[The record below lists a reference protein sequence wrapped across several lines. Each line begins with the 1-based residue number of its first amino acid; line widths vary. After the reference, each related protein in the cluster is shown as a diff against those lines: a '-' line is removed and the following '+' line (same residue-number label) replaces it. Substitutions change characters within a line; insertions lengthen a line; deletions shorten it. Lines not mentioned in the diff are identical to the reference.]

1 MRVRV
6 ITLQA
11 RHYVDN
17 GRSCNEFF
25 EIVSERIGTLIIAV
39 IGEGNARPHIA
50 ELAEEVG
57 RELARRNIDLVCG
70 GMDGVMEAACRG
82 AKSEGGRTIAI
93 LAGSD
98 PQQANDYVDIPIL
111 TGLGYA
117 RNVIVVKTGMAVI
130 AVGGAYGTLSEIG
143 HALAEDIPVIGL
155 ETWALTRSGEPTGHR
170 HHNRLRPHRR
180 SREGRPRRRRPPP
193 GIRAQPPQFRVI
205 ARLGSLCITITSRK
219 TKILQS
225 LIHLCL

>member
-1 MRVRV
+1 M
-6 ITLQA
+6 
-11 RHYVDN
+11 
-17 GRSCNEFF
+17 
-25 EIVSERIGTLIIAV
+25 IIAV
-39 IGEGNARPHIA
+39 IGESHARPHIA
-50 ELAEEVG
+50 RLAEEVG
-57 RELARRNIDLVCG
+57 RELALRKIDVVCG
-70 GMDGVMEAACRG
+70 GTDGVMEAACRG

-155 ETWALTRSGEPTGHR
+155 ETWGLTRSGESPDTAIITASDPTDAV
-170 HHNRLRPHRR
+170 NKAVCAAKDRLRAF
-180 SREGRPRRRRPPP
+180 RE
-193 GIRAQPPQFRVI
+193 
-205 ARLGSLCITITSRK
+205 
-219 TKILQS
+219 LQR
-225 LIHLCL
+225 